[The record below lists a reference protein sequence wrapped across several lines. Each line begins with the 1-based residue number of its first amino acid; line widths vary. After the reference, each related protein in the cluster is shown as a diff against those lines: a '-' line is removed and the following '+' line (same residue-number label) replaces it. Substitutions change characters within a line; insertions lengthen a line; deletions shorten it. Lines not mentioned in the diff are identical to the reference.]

1 MASKKVVSKKSA
13 MSHRQKI
20 TTLTQE
26 CFRRLHNTSDD
37 IDENVKIVILNE
49 FMESLTVSGYSESE
63 RLSILE
69 GGLNTFKKLKDKET
83 VGIRPFFRSNK
94 VKKELQRNKNVNN
107 VNKKKSLNWFQKGTQ
122 KYATVM
128 FVEATEGDRL
138 LKLLK
143 ETEDKFKI
151 ADHMR
156 IKFISKTGPKLIQMF
171 QRKDPFKGTCGE
183 NDCIPCVQ
191 SVDYLEKPPNCRKN
205 NIAYSAQCI
214 KCDKKGIKRVY
225 YGETC
230 RNLYLRSKEHY
241 SDVISKKDNSWMYR
255 HTQTEHKG
263 DSDETQF
270 KWKILGSFTKPLRFG
285 INTFY

>member
-83 VGIRPFFRSNK
+83 VGIRPFFRSNI

-171 QRKDPFKGTCGE
+171 QRNDPFKGTCE
-183 NDCIPCVQ
+183 EKDCIPCVQ
-191 SVDYLEKPPNCRKN
+191 SV
-205 NIAYSAQCI
+205 
-214 KCDKKGIKRVY
+214 
-225 YGETC
+225 
-230 RNLYLRSKEHY
+230 
-241 SDVISKKDNSWMYR
+241 
-255 HTQTEHKG
+255 
-263 DSDETQF
+263 
-270 KWKILGSFTKPLRFG
+270 
-285 INTFY
+285 